1 MEFSNAGHNPPL
13 IVRNGEPEYLDV
25 VKDCALGYREGIEYA
40 LREIPFGEKD
50 AFVLYTD
57 GVTEAMNERKELFG
71 EDRLFSLASE
81 IFKTAGGARS
91 SVLAIDAAVVSHA
104 GGAEQSD
111 DVTILV
117 MERV

>member
-1 MEFSNAGHNPPL
+1 M
-13 IVRNGEPEYLDV
+13 
-25 VKDCALGYREGIEYA
+25 
-40 LREIPFGEKD
+40 PFGEKD

-71 EDRLFSLASE
+71 EDRLLSLARE
-81 IFKTAGGARS
+81 IFKTAGGARAPA
-91 SVLAIDAAVVSHA
+91 LAIDAAVASHA
-104 GGAEQSD
+104 GEADQSD